1 MSSCAS
7 STLARLVLP
16 LSGMYMIH
24 SCDRASKW
32 LNSLIIGGG
41 GSWMAVSEH
50 PSVFIN

>member
-7 STLARLVLP
+7 SILARLVLP

-32 LNSLIIGGG
+32 LNSLIIGGN
-41 GSWMAVSEH
+41 WMTVGEH